1 MSATA
6 ITQASYRRRTLIL
19 CFACYTVSYL
29 LRTNLSAVLDKLIA
43 ELQIS
48 RALAGSIGSLYF
60 WIYALGQFINGYL
73 AGRLNPKKMIV
84 TGLSLSIL
92 INCLI
97 GSARSYP
104 VILLLWGLNGFSLSM
119 IWGATFKILTNWHS
133 PEAYAK
139 VSVYI
144 SLPTTVGYLISWSV
158 IRLIAAHFTW
168 RYAFF
173 LPAMCGAAFLILWIA
188 FLQPSPRSAG
198 FTPESATPVP
208 EAAGG
213 AVKKTPYQLLI
224 GYGLIFVGL
233 AAIVQ
238 GLIKESINLWA
249 PTLMAE
255 SGTAAKADMTS
266 LYAIGVP
273 IAGTLGILA
282 VGKLLRAFHN
292 NSFQTLLVLFIAAA
306 VSAGAVF
313 AFQPPF
319 FISVLLLSALMAC
332 VCGANVIITVF
343 LPTGFVRQ
351 GLSTQVS
358 GALNFMVYVGAG
370 LGGSLSGLV
379 SDLWGWNSL
388 YLLWA
393 ALCMVALGVLAVWW
407 MKGKTMVRGPRSSH
421 QGISES

>member
-1 MSATA
+1 MT
-6 ITQASYRRRTLIL
+6 TLTLNQAHLRRRTLIL

-29 LRTNLSAVLDKLIA
+29 LRTNLSAVLDKLIVD
-43 ELQIS
+43 LQIS

-60 WIYALGQFINGYL
+60 WMYALGQFINGYL
-73 AGRLNPKKMIV
+73 AGQLNPKKMII

-97 GSARSYP
+97 GSVRSYP
-104 VILLLWGLNGFSLSM
+104 LILILWGLNGYSLSM
-119 IWGATFKILTNWHS
+119 IWGATFKILTNWYS
-133 PEAYAK
+133 PDAYAK

-173 LPAMCGAAFLILWIA
+173 IPAVCAAGFLILWIA
-188 FLQPSPRSAG
+188 FLQP
-198 FTPESATPVP
+198 TPPSSGL
-208 EAAGG
+208 AA
-213 AVKKTPYQLLI
+213 ASSDKKIDSSSTKKSPYQLLI
-224 GYGLIFVGL
+224 VCGLIFVGL

-255 SGTAAKADMTS
+255 LGSAAKSDIAS
-266 LYAIGVP
+266 LYAVGVP

-282 VGKLLRAFHN
+282 VSRLLHAFHN
-292 NSFQTLLVLFIAAA
+292 SSIKTLLVLFIVAAMG
-306 VSAGAVF
+306 SGAVF
-313 AFQPPF
+313 LFRPPF
-319 FISVLLLSALMAC
+319 ALSTLLLSVLMAC
-332 VCGANVIITVF
+332 VCGVNVIITVF

-358 GALNFMVYVGAG
+358 GTLNFMVYIGAG
-370 LGGSLSGLV
+370 VGGSLSGLF
-379 SDLWGWNSL
+379 SDLFGWNSL
-388 YLLWA
+388 YLLWS
-393 ALCMVALGVLAVWW
+393 ALCLVALGMLMIWHAR
-407 MKGKTMVRGPRSSH
+407 GKR
-421 QGISES
+421 QAISYLP